1 MTKLRVTQLSR
12 DDATDAGLV
21 CHTVAVLR
29 RETTETLC
37 KKDITTTTSKLH
49 YLTTLLLLN
58 GTYVRELFIFHKC
71 MEFRSTKK
79 TQTTRKSKLEINFY

>member
-12 DDATDAGLV
+12 DDAADAGLV
-21 CHTVAVLR
+21 CHKVAVLR

-37 KKDITTTTSKLH
+37 KKYITTTTSKLH

-58 GTYVRELFIFHKC
+58 DTYACETIYFP
-71 MEFRSTKK
+71 
-79 TQTTRKSKLEINFY
+79 